1 MATSKQNSCLEILEL
16 PPGSSWTE
24 ITKSYN
30 NLKQLYSQPSL
41 ALTPVEE
48 ELSDSRRAEILQ
60 EIEYAYAELEK
71 LSSNSKKN
79 LEKNI
84 KSIVSEIDFFSGRA
98 LKIIRERLN
107 IELCDIA
114 METKIQHSHLK
125 KIENEEYEALP
136 REIYV
141 IGYLKNYARYL
152 SLDPNQVVADY
163 MQGYFQWRAQQP
175 DE

>member
-1 MATSKQNSCLEILEL
+1 MDTSKQNSCLEILEL
-16 PPGSSWTE
+16 PPDSSWSE

-60 EIEYAYAELEK
+60 EIEYAYAELVK
-71 LSSNSKKN
+71 LSSSSKKN
-79 LEKNI
+79 LEKKI

-98 LKIIRERLN
+98 LKIIREKLN

-114 METKIQHSHLK
+114 M
-125 KIENEEYEALP
+125 
-136 REIYV
+136 
-141 IGYLKNYARYL
+141 
-152 SLDPNQVVADY
+152 
-163 MQGYFQWRAQQP
+163 
-175 DE
+175 

>member
-1 MATSKQNSCLEILEL
+1 MDTSKQNSCLEILEL
-16 PPGSSWTE
+16 PPDSSWTE

-41 ALTPVEE
+41 ALAPVEE
-48 ELSDSRRAEILQ
+48 ELSDNRRAEILQ

-71 LSSNSKKN
+71 LSSDSKKN

-84 KSIVSEIDFFSGRA
+84 KFIISEIDFFSGRA
-98 LKIIRERLN
+98 LKVIRERLN

-114 METKIQHSHLK
+114 METKIQHNHLK
-125 KIENEEYEALP
+125 KIEDEEYEALP
-136 REIYV
+136 REIYI

-163 MQGYFQWRAQQP
+163 MQGYYQWRAQQP

>member
-1 MATSKQNSCLEILEL
+1 MDISKQNRCLEILEL
-16 PPGSSWTE
+16 PPGSSWNE

-41 ALTPVEE
+41 ALAPVEE
-48 ELSDSRRAEILQ
+48 ELSDSCRTEILQ

-71 LSSNSKKN
+71 LSVESKKN

-84 KSIVSEIDFFSGRA
+84 KSIVREIDFFSGRG
-98 LKIIRERLN
+98 LKTIRERLN
-107 IELCDIA
+107 FKLCDIA

-125 KIENEEYEALP
+125 RIEDEDYEALP

-141 IGYLKNYARYL
+141 VGYLKSYASYL
-152 SLDPNQVVADY
+152 SLDPEKAVADY
-163 MQGYFQWRAQQP
+163 MKGYNQWRTEQP
-175 DE
+175 EE